1 MRDDIKVNFNITTE
15 GEEDLARY
23 SDQADFLD
31 FAKDFDGVELMFFGE
46 DERGIIPAD
55 LVIGYHMTYF
65 ITWLDLWRGDMA
77 ALEKEFGSL
86 KAAEARYGGLDR
98 QVILKRFQEDLAHAK
113 AYHPQYL
120 VFHVAENY
128 LDESYTFDY
137 SKSDEE
143 VIDGVAEL
151 LNILLADED
160 GSVAFLMENLW
171 EPGLNLR
178 NPEMVQ
184 RLMDKVEY
192 PNKGIMLDT
201 GHLLHTDFDIQTQ
214 DQAVEF
220 IHAKLDQLDECGDLT
235 RYIRGMHLHQSLTGE
250 YCKSIQANPPQ
261 DGDKPYQERLW
272 NAYANAFKVDLHQP
286 FTAAGVGSILERL
299 PLEYVTFEFITGS
312 REQHAQYLED
322 QWNALEGTLERRSRG

>member
-1 MRDDIKVNFNITTE
+1 MRDDIKVSYNITTE
-15 GEEDLARY
+15 GDEDLARY
-23 SDQADFLD
+23 TDQADFLE
-31 FAKDFDGVELMFFGE
+31 FSKDFDGVELMYFGD
-46 DERGIIPAD
+46 DERGIIPKD
-55 LVIGYHMTYF
+55 FVIGYHMTYY

-77 ALEKEFGSL
+77 ALEGEFGSL
-86 KAAEARYGGLDR
+86 EAAEARFGGLDR
-98 QVILKRFQEDLAHAK
+98 QVILDRFWGDMDHAR
-113 AYHPQYL
+113 AYEPEYL

-128 LDESYTFDY
+128 LDESYTFQY

-151 LNILLADED
+151 LNILLEKED

-178 NPEMVQ
+178 NPEMIQ

-201 GHLLHTDFDIQTQ
+201 GHLLHTNFDLETQ

-220 IHAKLDQLDECGDLT
+220 IHAKLDQLDEYGDLT

-250 YCKSIQANPPQ
+250 YCRSIQANSPQ
-261 DGDKPYQERLW
+261 DWDKPYQERLW
-272 NAYANAFKVDLHQP
+272 SAYANAFKVDLHQP

-299 PLEYVTFEFITGS
+299 PLEYLTFEFITDNNAT
-312 REQHAQYLED
+312 HTAYLNAQRK
-322 QWNALEGTLERRSRG
+322 ARGML